1 MGDSTKVATYSI
13 KCHTHNYCSALIC
26 SCSVHVQHSSPND
39 HHMNT
44 NTAMLPYQARL
55 EDEVC
60 VEVGTNDMAMLSY
73 QARLE
78 DEACVE
84 VGTNDTATLSSGQA
98 GR

>member
-1 MGDSTKVATYSI
+1 MNGGLNKGSYLFHKMP
-13 KCHTHNYCSALIC
+13 HTQLQLCFC

-55 EDEVC
+55 EDEAC
-60 VEVGTNDMAMLSY
+60 VEVGTNDTATLSY